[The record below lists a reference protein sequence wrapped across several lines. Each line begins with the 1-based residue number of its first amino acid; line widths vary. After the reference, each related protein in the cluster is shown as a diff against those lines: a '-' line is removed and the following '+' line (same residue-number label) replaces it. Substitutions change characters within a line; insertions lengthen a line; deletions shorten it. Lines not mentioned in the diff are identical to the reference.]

1 MFRAVRPLRFASLCA
16 ASSRVSPS
24 LAFGAVSSAFVVAT
38 LPLFGCSAVQGPGT
52 SSDGA
57 SQSMS
62 AGTASPSVGNP
73 DPGGVDAQPD
83 WDELARDTRDLID
96 PKLPKP
102 LPTDAG
108 KACDEMF
115 AAADAYYARADVD
128 EEERTRMAK
137 QLAESRVA
145 DRAACIEDT
154 SVAAAT
160 CTKILLEEA
169 AQEFPFILDQCSR
182 AYPKAAGAVA
192 DDGSGT
198 KQPEASGAGASPAAS
213 DAGSLELTFV
223 GDVIFGR
230 YRDDGFDEIPEDG
243 YDPFADIKETLAAD
257 VVVGNLETPVVEEV
271 PVKSPIG
278 SKYRF
283 AAGRRHVQLL
293 AKNGFR
299 VMSLANNHFF
309 DLREE
314 GQRESPRILAEE
326 GILPIGASRTEE
338 PWIRVESLD
347 VKGWK
352 VGFIAL
358 TTRRNAPQFKDAPV
372 LPYLELRKIPEIVKP
387 LLDEARA
394 SHDLLV
400 VFVHWGDEYAEQ
412 PDIYTQ
418 KVARALID
426 AGANAVIGHHPHVLQ
441 AVEHHAGGVIAY
453 SMGNFLFENTN
464 EIPRLT
470 GVLRLRF
477 TRASQKAACLE
488 RAVFHSAVITRLPSK
503 HPVPATGA
511 LGKRVRGRVIS
522 QAAALGTTWTA
533 IAGSE
538 DLELGGLT
546 NCP

>member
-1 MFRAVRPLRFASLCA
+1 MFRAVRLPRFAQLRFAPP
-16 ASSRVSPS
+16 RVSETV
-24 LAFGAVSSAFVVAT
+24 AFVAVSGAIFVGSQGT
-38 LPLFGCSAVQGPGT
+38 FGCSAVQGPGT

-83 WDELARDTRDLID
+83 WDELSRDTRELVD
-96 PKLPKP
+96 PKLPSP

-115 AAADAYYARADVD
+115 AAADAYYARSEANAD
-128 EEERTRMAK
+128 ERARMAK
-137 QLAESRVA
+137 QLAESRTA
-145 DRAACIEDT
+145 DRAACVEDT

-160 CTKILLEEA
+160 CAKILLEEA

-182 AYPKAAGAVA
+182 AYPKAEKVA
-192 DDGSGT
+192 AADGGGNAPS
-198 KQPEASGAGASPAAS
+198 KASGPGGSPASS
-213 DAGSLELTFV
+213 DASSLELTFV

-243 YDPFADIKETLAAD
+243 YDPFADIREKLAAD

-278 SKYRF
+278 SQYRF

-372 LPYLELRKIPEIVKP
+372 LPYLELRKIPEVVKP
-387 LLDEARA
+387 LLEEARA

-426 AGANAVIGHHPHVLQ
+426 AGANAVVGHHPHVLQ

-477 TRASQKAACLE
+477 TRPTQKAACLE

-503 HPVPATGA
+503 HPAPATGA

-538 DLELGGLT
+538 DLELSGVTG
-546 NCP
+546 CP